1 MRAGIGRARRPVAR
15 GRLLN
20 VRRGGLLAL
29 ALFVAFGASART
41 ARDPSRVFFKAHT
54 TNLADTAHE
63 ARAAGKVGVLI
74 MFEQQPDP
82 WSARMRRDALSKPF
96 VQAYYR
102 KLFVN
107 VHLDIHADT
116 PLVDFSGATTTPQR
130 FAVTQRIRATPTF
143 VFYNVDGRPMVRFTG
158 ATYDA
163 AEFLRLGEYVASGA
177 YLKKSFSTFER
188 EKHRRH
194 R

>member
-1 MRAGIGRARRPVAR
+1 MRDGIGRAHRPVAR
-15 GRLLN
+15 GLRLS
-20 VRRGGLLAL
+20 VRRGSLLFL
-29 ALFVAFGASART
+29 ALFVAFGASAR
-41 ARDPSRVFFKAHT
+41 AMRDPSRVFFNTHN
-54 TNLADTAHE
+54 TNLADIARE

-74 MFEQQPDP
+74 MFEQQRDP
-82 WSARMRRDALSKPF
+82 WSTRMRRNALSKPS

-107 VHLDIHADT
+107 IHLDIHANT
-116 PLVDFSGATTTPQR
+116 PLVDFSGVATTPQR

-177 YLKKSFSTFER
+177 YLKKSFSAFER
-188 EKHRRH
+188 EKRR
-194 R
+194 RR